1 MPETNVRDVVGD
13 IRFALATR
21 LRELYPR
28 PDGPQGFSHTS
39 EDYLVKGLSGTD
51 LNALQAD
58 YYIAPPDGGGA
69 IVVVVGDGHKEN
81 WRDLKARDG
90 QPIRVLHVGLDRIVR
105 LDNPRRTQFETD
117 LLRVLE
123 QVSTEYRKSRP
134 KAGDLQL

>member
-1 MPETNVRDVVGD
+1 MPGTNVRDVVGD

-21 LRELYPR
+21 LRDLYPR

-51 LNALQAD
+51 LNGLQAD
-58 YYIAPPDGGGA
+58 YYIAPNDGGGP
-69 IVVVVGDGHKEN
+69 IVVVVENGNKAN
-81 WRDLKARDG
+81 WRELKAKDG

-117 LLRVLE
+117 LLRVMD
-123 QVSTEYRKSRP
+123 QVSAEYRKNKP
-134 KAGDLQL
+134 KAGDLNL